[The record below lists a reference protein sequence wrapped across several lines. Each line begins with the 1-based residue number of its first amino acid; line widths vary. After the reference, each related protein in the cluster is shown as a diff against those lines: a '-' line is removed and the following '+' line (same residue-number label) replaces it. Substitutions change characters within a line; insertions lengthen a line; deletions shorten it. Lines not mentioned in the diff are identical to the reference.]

1 MTDVSLGMIHNTQWA
16 RKSYILECFNLT
28 MSSQENIKTVRRAIE
43 AFNTGDTS
51 NVHEFVSSEYLNRE
65 SQKAKDSY
73 RSQLKGPEE
82 FVDTIKNLR
91 SAFSDLHYEEQDII
105 SQDDKVVFIGIVT
118 GTHTGSFFFI
128 PPTGKK
134 ISYEAVHIHTIG
146 KDGKIIEHRAI
157 RDDLKFMLQLGLVKA
172 ASPEYEKFFKT
183 WKEIN

>member
-1 MTDVSLGMIHNTQWA
+1 
-16 RKSYILECFNLT
+16 
-28 MSSQENIKTVRRAIE
+28 MSSQENVKTVRRAIE

-51 NVHEFVSSEYLNRE
+51 NVHDFVSSDYINRE

-73 RSQLKGPEE
+73 RSKLRGPEE
-82 FVDTIKNLR
+82 FIDTIKNLR
-91 SAFSDLHYEEQDII
+91 SAFPDLHYEEQDII
-105 SQDDKVVFIGIVT
+105 SQDDKVVFIGNVT

-128 PPTGKK
+128 PPTGNR

-172 ASPEYEKFFKT
+172 SSIEYEKYLMT